1 MDTTKKDQIIK
12 LNQMQLKNSDIARLL
27 KVSRQY
33 VSRVLYEHS
42 NGRTYNASRSRD
54 KEFITTGEASH
65 LLGVSEATV
74 RRWVDQG
81 KIPSF
86 RINIGR
92 RDRRINATE
101 LDQVI
106 IKSGANLDRA
116 S

>member
-1 MDTTKKDQIIK
+1 MDTTNKEQIIK
-12 LNQMQLKNSDIARLL
+12 LNQMQLKNSEIARLL

-33 VSRVLYEHS
+33 VSRVLHEHS
-42 NGRTYNASRSRD
+42 NGKKYNASRSRN

-65 LLGVSEATV
+65 MLGVSEATV

-92 RDRRINATE
+92 RDRRISAAE
-101 LDQVI
+101 LEQVI
-106 IKSGANLDRA
+106 TKSGANLDRVY
-116 S
+116 